1 MKIARVG
8 VLGCGVMGSGIAQL
22 CAMKGYGVVVCE
34 KNESILEQ
42 GMAAIRR
49 ELLRLVKADKLADD
63 DAEKISSQIERTTA
77 LNAFDSCDLV
87 IEAVTE
93 NLELKKAIFRELDG
107 ICPEHAILATNTSVL
122 PVIEMARST
131 SRPEKVLG
139 THFLT
144 PPPVIPLLEIV
155 RTLMTG
161 EETLKEV
168 TDFGRSLGKQ
178 VVVSADRPGFIVNR
192 VLTSIL
198 FNAVRLL
205 EEGVADRESIDTAMK
220 VGLGLPMGPLRLLDL
235 IGMDTVVLGA
245 DALFRELNDPQYA
258 CPISIRRMVSAGW
271 LGRKS
276 GKGFY
281 EYRD

>member
-22 CAMKGYGVVVCE
+22 CAMKGYEVVVCE
-34 KNESILEQ
+34 KNEAFLDK
-42 GMAAIRR
+42 GMAAIQK
-49 ELLRLVKADKLADD
+49 ELSRLEKRNKLGGD
-63 DAEKISSQIERTTA
+63 DADAILRRVERTST
-77 LNAFDSCDLV
+77 LRGFDTCDLV
-87 IEAVTE
+87 IEAITE
-93 NLELKKAIFRELDG
+93 DLELKRGVFREMDG
-107 ICPEHAILATNTSVL
+107 LCPEHCILASNTSVL
-122 PVIEMARST
+122 PVIEMARAT

-144 PPPVIPLLEIV
+144 PPPVIPLLELV
-155 RTLMTG
+155 QTLMTS
-161 EETLKEV
+161 EETLKTITE
-168 TDFGRSLGKQ
+168 FGRNLGKR
-178 VVVSADRPGFIVNR
+178 VVVSKDRPGFIVNR
-192 VLTSIL
+192 VLTTIM

-205 EEGVADRESIDTAMK
+205 EEGVADKESIDAAME
-220 VGLGLPMGPLRLLDL
+220 VGLGLPMGPFRLLDL
-235 IGMDTVVLGA
+235 IGMDTVVLGS

-281 EYRD
+281 EYT

>member
-1 MKIARVG
+1 MQIKRVG

-34 KNESILEQ
+34 KNETILDK
-42 GMAAIRR
+42 GMAAIQR
-49 ELLRLVKADKLADD
+49 ELDRLAKAGKLSQEDGDKFFAGIDR
-63 DAEKISSQIERTTA
+63 ATN
-77 LNAFDSCDLV
+77 LNAFDACDLV

-93 NLELKKAIFRELDG
+93 DLELKKRIFKEMDG
-107 ICPEHAILATNTSVL
+107 ICPEHTILATNTSVL
-122 PVIEMARST
+122 PVIEMARAT

-144 PPPVIPLLEIV
+144 PPPVIPLLELV
-155 RTLMTG
+155 QTLMTG
-161 EETLKEV
+161 EETLTLV
-168 TDFGRSLGKQ
+168 TQFGRSLGKR
-178 VVVSADRPGFIVNR
+178 VVVSKDSPGFIVNR
-192 VLTSIL
+192 VLTTIM

-205 EEGVADRESIDTAMK
+205 EEGIADKESIDAAME

-235 IGMDTVVLGA
+235 IGMDTVVLGS
-245 DALFRELNDPQYA
+245 DALFKELNDPQYA
-258 CPISIRRMVSAGW
+258 CPITIRRMVSAGW

-281 EYRD
+281 EYNH